1 MADAVSG
8 SVSTP
13 IPSFFISSPDDAVN
27 VMDAVQVSLTD
38 NIRNAIQQNVSA
50 VSRLVDALG
59 KISNGGYV
67 LSKRLTGAVVPVTV
81 ASLESTPKT
90 TTALQSLFVADGP
103 MLGANLQE
111 ANETYNLLAS
121 LGSPIDAPVITPVL
135 IVVDNVDGKPPTKT
149 FAWYGAAQLA
159 DVQKLS
165 SSQTSAYPGSKTYVE
180 STKNGS
186 GKVTQTVSYTTFDSY
201 ANRRASPTVLFNN
214 LSMLLSLAAAV
225 QAQLESELA
234 NAAKQA
240 DKLED
245 VVDDNRTAVKDEA
258 STVGQRRT
266 ERDEQLA
273 EALRLLRVLKAEREE
288 LRARAR
294 SKAGEKGEAGAD
306 VEHGLRLGQVVA
318 DAVRAIGEGA
328 AIPAGG
334 GISWPRLW
342 AKERRVRFEQRGSSH
357 NPTPGRKLFCAE
369 HELACSGTVNRNR
382 RQT

>member
-13 IPSFFISSPDDAVN
+13 IPSYFIASPDDAVN

-50 VSRLVDALG
+50 VAKLVDMLG
-59 KISNGGYV
+59 QVTNGAYV
-67 LSKRLTGAVVPVTV
+67 LSKRLTGPAVPVTA

-111 ANETYNLLAS
+111 ANQTYNLLTT

-135 IVVDNVDGKPPTKT
+135 VVIDDMDNQPPTKMVT
-149 FAWYGAAQLA
+149 WVNASQLA
-159 DVQKLS
+159 DIQKLTS
-165 SSQTSAYPGSKTYVE
+165 TQTSPYPGSATYVLT
-180 STKNGS
+180 TKNGG
-186 GKVTQTVSYTTFDSY
+186 GKVTQTINYTTFDNYS
-201 ANRRASPTVLFNN
+201 NRRTTPTVLFNN
-214 LSMLLSLAAAV
+214 LSTLITLAAAI
-225 QAQLESELA
+225 QAQLAVELA

-245 VVDDNRTAVKDEA
+245 VVDDNRTAVKDEI
-258 STVGQRRT
+258 STVSQRHT

-294 SKAGEKGEAGAD
+294 SKAGEKGESGAED
-306 VEHGLRLGQVVA
+306 EHGLRIGQVVA
-318 DAVRAIGEGA
+318 DAVRAISEGRPFQLG
-328 AIPAGG
+328 AIFPGNA
-334 GISWPRLW
+334 S
-342 AKERRVRFEQRGSSH
+342 ERVSKQ
-357 NPTPGRKLFCAE
+357 
-369 HELACSGTVNRNR
+369 
-382 RQT
+382 

>member
-1 MADAVSG
+1 MPDALSG

-13 IPSFFISSPDDAVN
+13 IASFFISSPADAVN

-50 VSRLVDALG
+50 VSRLTDALG
-59 KISNGGYV
+59 KITNGSYV
-67 LSKRLTGAVVPVTV
+67 LSKRLTGAPVPVTV
-81 ASLESTPKT
+81 ALLESTPKT

-103 MLGANLQE
+103 MMGANLQE
-111 ANETYNLLAS
+111 ANETYNMLAS
-121 LGSPIDAPVITPVL
+121 LGAPVDAPVITPVL
-135 IVVDNVDGKPPTKT
+135 IVVDNMDDKPPTKT

-159 DVQKLS
+159 DVQNLGS
-165 SSQTSAYPGSKTYVE
+165 AQTSPYPGSKTYVQT
-180 STKNGS
+180 TKNGG
-186 GKVTQTVSYTTFDSY
+186 GKVTQTINYTTFDSY
-201 ANRRASPTVLFNN
+201 ANRRATPTVLSNSF
-214 LSMLLSLAAAV
+214 SMLLSLATAV
-225 QAQLESELA
+225 QAQLEVELA

-258 STVGQRRT
+258 SVVGQRHT

-294 SKAGEKGEAGAD
+294 SKAGETGESGAD

-318 DAVRAIGEGA
+318 DAVRAISEGRPFQLGA
-328 AIPAGG
+328 AFPGNG
-334 GISWPRLW
+334 KG
-342 AKERRVRFEQRGSSH
+342 RVSDE
-357 NPTPGRKLFCAE
+357 
-369 HELACSGTVNRNR
+369 
-382 RQT
+382 